1 MNKPR
6 YLQLINIMYDPSK
19 PIIWDEEG
27 GMIRLFDNSTQK
39 YFIKLHIQNDI
50 LKIKQ
55 HYRRVSLD
63 DLFNFEAKPKPYT
76 FKKKK
81 AYATKKYNRRH
92 ASRIKKQRG
101 MKRASKLL
109 KKQLAYIREE
119 SKQV

>member
-6 YLQLINIMYDPSK
+6 YLQLIKIMYNPSK
-19 PIIWDEEG
+19 PIVWDEEDG
-27 GMIRLFDNSTQK
+27 VIQLFNNSTQK
-39 YFIKLHIQNDI
+39 YFIRRHIQNDI

-55 HYRRVSLD
+55 HYRRISLD
-63 DLFNFEAKPKPYT
+63 ELFNFKTNSKPYT

-81 AYATKKYNRRH
+81 AYATKKYNHRH
-92 ASRIKKQRG
+92 TSRIKKQRG

-109 KKQLAYIREE
+109 KKQLAYINKE

>member
-1 MNKPR
+1 MNRPR

-19 PIIWDEEG
+19 PIIWDEEDG
-27 GMIRLFDNSTQK
+27 KIQLFNDSTQK
-39 YFIKLHIQNDI
+39 YFIKWHIQNDI

-55 HYRRVSLD
+55 RYRRVSLD
-63 DLFNFEAKPKPYT
+63 DLFNFEAKSKSYT

-101 MKRASKLL
+101 MKRKSKLL
-109 KKQLAYIREE
+109 KKQLAYISKE

>member
-6 YLQLINIMYDPSK
+6 YLQLINMMYDPSK
-19 PIIWDEEG
+19 PIIWDEEDG
-27 GMIRLFDNSTQK
+27 IIRLFNSSTQK

-63 DLFNFEAKPKPYT
+63 DLFDFEANPKPYT

-81 AYATKKYNRRH
+81 AYATKKYNHRH
-92 ASRIKKQRG
+92 TSRIKKQRG

-109 KKQLAYIREE
+109 KKQLAYINKE

>member
-1 MNKPR
+1 
-6 YLQLINIMYDPSK
+6 MYNPSK
-19 PIIWDEEG
+19 PIVWDEEG

-92 ASRIKKQRG
+92 ASCIKKQRG
-101 MKRASKLL
+101 MKRKSKLL
-109 KKQLAYIREE
+109 KKQLAYISKE

>member
-19 PIIWDEEG
+19 PIIWDDEDG
-27 GMIRLFDNSTQK
+27 IIRLFNKSTQR

-55 HYRRVSLD
+55 HYRSVSLD
-63 DLFNFEAKPKPYT
+63 ELFNFEANSKPYT

-81 AYATKKYNRRH
+81 AYAAKKYSHRH
-92 ASRIKKQRG
+92 TSRIKKQRG

-109 KKQLAYIREE
+109 KKQLIYINKE
-119 SKQV
+119 SNQV

>member
-6 YLQLINIMYDPSK
+6 YRQLINIMYDPSK
-19 PIIWDEEG
+19 PIIWDEEDG
-27 GMIRLFDNSTQK
+27 KIQLFNDSTQK
-39 YFIKLHIQNDI
+39 YFIKWHIQNDI

-55 HYRRVSLD
+55 RYRRVSLD

-81 AYATKKYNRRH
+81 AYATKKYNHRH
-92 ASRIKKQRG
+92 TSRIKKQRG
-101 MKRASKLL
+101 MKRGSKLL
-109 KKQLAYIREE
+109 KKQLAYISKE